1 MNIHAVVS
9 QMGAHLPTPTFGL
22 VSCTKSKFFL
32 CDMVSEEIG
41 HSHVT
46 YACRQLYGFSID
58 LEVSLL
64 RSAEFSQWSSKKMD
78 II

>member
-9 QMGAHLPTPTFGL
+9 QMGAHLPTPAFGL
-22 VSCTKSKFFL
+22 VSCTESKFFL
-32 CDMVSEEIG
+32 RDIVSEEIG

-46 YACRQLYGFSID
+46 YACRQLYGFSI
-58 LEVSLL
+58 EVSLL